1 MSAFIQTP
9 RFGSW
14 AALLFVGLT
23 TLAWSPM
30 TLAGNAQRGLEISAV
45 CQSCHGIDGNLSL
58 QDDYPKLGGQHFD
71 YLVHALKAY
80 RSGDRNHAIMSGF
93 AQGLSDQDIE
103 DLAAWYS
110 RQEGLVD
117 LRID

>member
-1 MSAFIQTP
+1 MIGVAP
-9 RFGSW
+9 
-14 AALLFVGLT
+14 
-23 TLAWSPM
+23 LAQAS
-30 TLAGNAQRGLEISAV
+30 GNPQRGLEISAV

-58 QDDYPKLGGQHFD
+58 QDDYPKLGGQHAD

-93 AQGLSDQDIE
+93 ARDLTDQDIA

-110 RQEGLVD
+110 RQSGLVD
-117 LRID
+117 LKVD

>member
-1 MSAFIQTP
+1 MKSLVNMKMAVLSI
-9 RFGSW
+9 S
-14 AALLFVGLT
+14 LLAT
-23 TLAWSPM
+23 ANAWSI
-30 TLAGNAQRGLEISAV
+30 GNPQRGLEISAV

-58 QDDYPKLGGQHFD
+58 LDDYPKLGGQHYD

-93 AQGLSDQDIE
+93 AAGLSDQDIE

-110 RQEGLVD
+110 RQTGLID
-117 LRID
+117 LSID